1 MADPALP
8 PPTGAPPSD
17 AAPPGE
23 RDDCAAPVAPVP
35 SVTPVTPAAPDELAD
50 LAARGADRHDPAGF
64 RFLEALARRR
74 ETYHGTARE
83 RLDARLA
90 GALADFA
97 ARFAPVGCAVT
108 ATTSTT
114 GAPDAAVPA
123 PAVAAPRP
131 QGESPP
137 TPLAELLRELSSRAA
152 PAPGSTEPAEAPP
165 LPELKSLDY
174 FRDSWSQLSI
184 DQQFAQAMA
193 QVPDNAGPLN
203 SHLLILRALQRMHE
217 ISPDYLSR
225 FIAYADTLVWLDQA
239 TGGSLPSS
247 RTVVWESKA
256 PGDTTGGTERKPPR
270 PRKRPPAP

>member
-8 PPTGAPPSD
+8 LPTGAPPTD
-17 AAPPGE
+17 AAQPVE
-23 RDDCAAPVAPVP
+23 RDDCAAPAAAAAPVAPAV
-35 SVTPVTPAAPDELAD
+35 PDELAD
-50 LAARGADRHDPAGF
+50 LAARGADRHDPARF

-74 ETYHGTARE
+74 ETYHGTARQ

-97 ARFAPVGCAVT
+97 TRLAEAGCAAA
-108 ATTSTT
+108 ATTA
-114 GAPDAAVPA
+114 APGAAVP
-123 PAVAAPRP
+123 PLAVAAPRP

-137 TPLAELLRELSSRAA
+137 TPLAELLRELSTRAA
-152 PAPGSTEPAEAPP
+152 PAPDPITVVPADASP

-184 DQQFAQAMA
+184 DQQFALAMA

-217 ISPDYLSR
+217 ISPDYLRR

-256 PGDTTGGTERKPPR
+256 PGDTTGGSGRKPPR